1 MEIDDRNQQEIV
13 ELDRGSTLLLAGPGC
28 GKTHILA
35 RRIYHANAVLGIPFE
50 DMLNVTFTNR
60 AAREMKSRITSY
72 LGYHPCGL
80 FVGNLHRF
88 CLRFLHY
95 NHLVP
100 HDMSVLDED
109 DQLEFLIDVLHIPN
123 EWAASNFLRMA
134 SYLYQ
139 AEHDHPD
146 EVTIKPGQM
155 PTDVDYERYT
165 LYKRFKEENRLM
177 DFDEILLRT
186 FTALSDRNADLLGL
200 TGFKWIQVDETQDM
214 TPLQLAIVN
223 LLSDRHDCTSLFL
236 GDEQQA
242 IFSFIGAGG
251 RALDRIKTL
260 CRGHIMRL
268 TRNYRSPGYLVSLCN
283 DIAQTWLGIDP
294 DFLPEAVNNGWLT
307 QPLTAFRASG
317 ESQLMMT
324 ASTARRWLA
333 ENPEESVLILTATNA
348 EGDAVSDMLSNVGLE
363 HFHISK
369 QDVFHQIPFRTIWSH
384 LAVTADPLSGHP
396 WARILYQTNSV
407 HTLGGARSLIHRLR
421 NSAIAPDELLK
432 DVSSWRIPH
441 FCGIMND
448 HEKTIVVF
456 DTETTGLDVFEDDV
470 VQIAAVKIRGGEI
483 LEGSRFE
490 IFIQS
495 SKPLPT
501 ALGDGLPNPLL
512 EVYFKSDRHAP
523 EEAFRLFGE
532 YVGNDSVVAGHNI
545 DFDCAILRNHM
556 ARLHCTDTIKA
567 IDIES
572 ERIDTLALSRLLY
585 PRLTHHTLKTMIESL
600 GIEGVNSHN
609 ASDDVSATASL
620 LKALLPAAMTK
631 LPEIRKLADD
641 RNLQKISRRLK
652 NTYGQFYYK
661 SRIAITRQ
669 GGLLSEALE
678 NAYSFFTHRFM
689 IDPIPH
695 FSYFLTLADNFI
707 VEEDEPQNLRDIL
720 TRHIHDLT
728 SFSESDLF
736 AYGIVNERLS
746 VMTIHKAKGLE
757 ADNVIVF
764 DGRRRW
770 GSVEENAR
778 LLYVACSR
786 ARKRLCVGFSD
797 NSSPILQS
805 VLRHFSVL
813 PPSAVNTAVISENL
827 HINAE
832 V

>member
-1 MEIDDRNQQEIV
+1 MEIDDSRQQEIV
-13 ELDRGSTLLLAGPGC
+13 ELNSGNTLLLAGPGC

-35 RRIYHANAVLGIPFE
+35 RRISHANSVLGVRFE

-72 LGYHPCGL
+72 LGFHPCGL

-88 CLRFLHY
+88 CLAFLHG
-95 NHLVP
+95 NNLVP

-109 DQLEFLIDVLHIPN
+109 DQLEFLLDVLHIPD
-123 EWAASNFLRMA
+123 EWAAGNFLRIA

-139 AEHDHPD
+139 VEHDHPD
-146 EVTIKPGQM
+146 DVTIKPKQM
-155 PTDVDYERYT
+155 PAAVDYERYA

-186 FTALSDRNADLLGL
+186 YTALSDRNADLLGF
-200 TGFKWIQVDETQDM
+200 TGYKWIQVDETQDM
-214 TPLQLAIVN
+214 TPLQLAIID
-223 LLSDRHDCTSLFL
+223 LLSDRRNCTSLFL

-251 RALDRIKTL
+251 RALDRIKTF
-260 CRGHIMRL
+260 CKGRIMRL
-268 TRNYRSPGYLVSLCN
+268 TRNYRSPGYLVDLCN
-283 DIAQTWLGIDP
+283 DIARTWLGIDSE
-294 DFLPEAVNNGWLT
+294 FLPEAVTSSWIT
-307 QPLTAFRASG
+307 QPLTIFRASG

-324 ASTARRWLA
+324 ASTARQWLA

-348 EGDAVSDMLSNVGLE
+348 EGDAVSGMLSNVGLE

-369 QDVFHQIPFRTIWSH
+369 QDVFHQVPFRTIWSH
-384 LAVTADPLSGHP
+384 LTVTTDPLAGHP

-407 HTLGGARSLIHRLR
+407 HTLSGARSLVHRLR
-421 NSAIAPDELLK
+421 KFSIAPDELLK
-432 DVSSWRIPH
+432 DVSAWRIPS
-441 FCGIMND
+441 FCSLMSDPG
-448 HEKTIVVF
+448 KTIVVF

-483 LEGSRFE
+483 VEDSRFE
-490 IFIQS
+490 VFIRT

-501 ALGDGLPNPLL
+501 TLGDGMPNPLL
-512 EVYFKSDRHAP
+512 EVYFKSARLAP
-523 EEAFRLFGE
+523 EDAFGLFAEYIGE
-532 YVGNDSVVAGHNI
+532 NSVVAGHNV

-556 ARLHCTDTIKA
+556 TRIRCDRTISA
-567 IDIES
+567 ISIES
-572 ERIDTLALSRLLY
+572 GRIDSLALSRLLY
-585 PRLTHHTLKTMIESL
+585 PKLTRHTLGAMIGHL
-600 GIEGVNSHN
+600 GLKEENSHN

-620 LKALLPAAMTK
+620 LKAIWPEAEAK
-631 LPEIRKLADD
+631 LADIRRLADD
-641 RNLQKISRRLK
+641 RNLQRISRRLR
-652 NTYGQFYYK
+652 NNYGKFYYR
-661 SRIAITRQ
+661 SRIALTRQ

-678 NAYSFFTHRFM
+678 QAYSFFTNGSM
-689 IDPIPH
+689 IDAIPH
-695 FSYFLTLADNFI
+695 FNYFLTLADNFI
-707 VEEDEPQNLRDIL
+707 VEKDELQNLRDIIS
-720 TRHIHDLT
+720 RHIHDLT

-757 ADNVIVF
+757 ADNVIVY

-786 ARKRLCVGFSD
+786 ARKRLCVGVSD

-805 VLRHFSVL
+805 VLHHFLVL
-813 PPSAVNTAVISENL
+813 PSSAVNTAVMREHMHL
-827 HINAE
+827 QK
-832 V
+832 